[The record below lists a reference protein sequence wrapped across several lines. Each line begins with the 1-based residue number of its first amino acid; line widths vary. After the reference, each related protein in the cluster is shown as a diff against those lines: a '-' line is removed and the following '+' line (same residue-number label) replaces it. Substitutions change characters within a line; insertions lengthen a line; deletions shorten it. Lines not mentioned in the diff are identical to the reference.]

1 MSMRLAAIVVAA
13 IAGSAAPA
21 FAQDAAPIPQGG
33 NVVEIGQGS
42 DVTSRYTGL
51 PGVGLEP
58 SSSSRSTSPTGPGGL
73 SNGIGAY
80 GVMAPDASG
89 TAGNAS
95 TRIPGAIPDTNS
107 GVGIPFN

>member
-1 MSMRLAAIVVAA
+1 MSRTLAALA
-13 IAGSAAPA
+13 IATLVATTAPT
-21 FAQDAAPIPQGG
+21 FAQDSAPIPQGG
-33 NVVEIGQGS
+33 RVVELGQGT
-42 DVTSRYTGL
+42 DVAPRYTNL

-89 TAGNAS
+89 TAGNAT

-107 GVGIPFN
+107 GIGIPLN